1 MPHELARGDTQL
13 AFGVACLSMVTDEF
27 EHCRFVHP
35 SADPAAVSAT
45 CSVSIDTRIPVD
57 LNFDLFRHAE
67 SVGSG
72 A

>member
-1 MPHELARGDTQL
+1 
-13 AFGVACLSMVTDEF
+13 LSMVTDEF

-35 SADPAAVSAT
+35 GADPAAVSAT

-67 SVGSG
+67 SVGRG